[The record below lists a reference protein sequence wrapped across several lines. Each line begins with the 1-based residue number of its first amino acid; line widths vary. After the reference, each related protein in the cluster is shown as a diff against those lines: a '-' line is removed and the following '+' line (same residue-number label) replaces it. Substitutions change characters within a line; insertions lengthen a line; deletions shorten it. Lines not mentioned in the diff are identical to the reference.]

1 MTNEREERKDPQNCF
16 LECEEKRKCSGK
28 QAVQILPHIFNTCE
42 KRVCVC
48 VCVCGKTWNSTVI
61 YTHNQ
66 LNIPP
71 TLHRNSLPILKAF
84 SDALLHFSVQFAQ
97 LGGGGGMGADTRVI
111 AICPKKKKTKQNK
124 TTKEKERKNNTL
136 LPPSFSLCG

>member
-1 MTNEREERKDPQNCF
+1 MTNEREERKDPQNRF
-16 LECEEKRKCSGK
+16 LECEERRKCSGK
-28 QAVQILPHIFNTCE
+28 QAVQILPHKFNTCE

-48 VCVCGKTWNSTVI
+48 VGKRGILPLFIPITNSTF
-61 YTHNQ
+61 
-66 LNIPP
+66 PP

-111 AICPKKKKTKQNK
+111 VICPKKKKDKTKQNHQRK
-124 TTKEKERKNNTL
+124 RKKEQYPP
-136 LPPSFSLCG
+136 PPSFPLCG